1 MQKENSKT
9 TEKTRRS
16 SLSRLRERSV
26 LIDTVIILFTV
37 IAGYHAFIYYV
48 DYRITEK
55 LRDPLF
61 IRELSS
67 RVRPS
72 LVFDESGRILSD
84 SGAFQF
90 IKEIRVDRMVGK
102 TTGFSIEITPS
113 SFLAVEPIIE
123 PLDGRY
129 YMQAQRAPGV
139 TWLFQLGAIIS
150 IVSEESATGP
160 KVQRFRLELIPP
172 FGK

>member
-1 MQKENSKT
+1 MQTDNSKT
-9 TEKTRRS
+9 TNKKRRS
-16 SLSRLRERSV
+16 WFSGLRERSV
-26 LIDTVIILFTV
+26 LIDAVAILFLV
-37 IAGYHAFIYYV
+37 IGVYHGFNFYV
-48 DYRITEK
+48 DYRISEK

-67 RVRPS
+67 RVRPA

-90 IKEIRVDRMVGK
+90 IKEIRVDRIVGK
-102 TTGFSIEITPS
+102 KTGFSIKITPA

-129 YMQAQRAPGV
+129 YVHAQRGPGV
-139 TWLFQLGAIIS
+139 TWLFQLDAIIS
-150 IVSEESATGP
+150 IVTQESATGP
-160 KVQRFRLELIPP
+160 RVQRFRLELITP
-172 FGK
+172 FAK